1 MARLMPSREPKGIL
15 LLVAAPKRELFK
27 AAEVCEV
34 VQVQPY
40 VLRSWEAEFP
50 QIGQAPS
57 GGGPKL
63 YRRADVDLVLRI
75 KQLVFDEGLTLSGAR
90 RRLEEDGAPSSPA
103 EMVEDLLDG
112 RVRDRLRQVRTGL
125 QSILELLSKDG
136 ENHAE
141 LRLVGVSTPKKKTAA
156 KVKSKK

>member
-1 MARLMPSREPKGIL
+1 M
-15 LLVAAPKRELFK
+15 AAPKRELFK

-50 QIGQAPS
+50 QIGQAPA
-57 GGGPKL
+57 GGGPRV

-90 RRLEEDGAPSSPA
+90 RRLEEDGQPSKPSV
-103 EMVEDLLDG
+103 MVEDMLDG
-112 RVRDRLRQVRTGL
+112 RVRDRLRRVRTGL
-125 QSILELLSKDG
+125 QSILEILSKDD
-136 ENHAE
+136 EHQPE
-141 LRLVGVSTPKKKTAA
+141 LRLVAPSAPKKKAAA
-156 KVKSKK
+156 KVKSKR